1 MLLRNDASNVQAHW
15 LFNYTECLK
24 IMTHNL
30 RKGLGR
36 LRTRSGCVSN
46 QDEPTGD
53 STLYIISLSI
63 LGDNL
68 VPIWYANCIMIGDIL
83 VPIWY

>member
-24 IMTHNL
+24 VTTPNL
-30 RKGLGR
+30 RKGLVR

-68 VPIWYANCIMIGDIL
+68 VPIWYTNCIMIGDVL
-83 VPIWY
+83 VPI